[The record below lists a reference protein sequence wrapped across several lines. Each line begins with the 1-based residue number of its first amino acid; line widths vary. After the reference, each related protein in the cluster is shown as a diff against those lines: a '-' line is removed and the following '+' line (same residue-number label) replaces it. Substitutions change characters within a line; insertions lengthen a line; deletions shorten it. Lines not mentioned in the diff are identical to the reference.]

1 MSDPLSIL
9 FQGIWLS
16 WDRIPSFSLSFSA
29 KMAGNEERRAWPC
42 TFKWEGFG
50 KGLRDGFLPPS
61 SAGRP
66 IPRGGTE
73 SSRSPLPLGPGLG
86 IHSSVGGG
94 GEGTGAG
101 PRRMSTISTGS
112 DRLEAAT
119 GAERQRALQGQRQAA
134 QSWSGKA
141 ELSSWAAV
149 DTGKEAEIKC
159 ISFTTVLPTGTQS
172 MPNECC

>member
-1 MSDPLSIL
+1 MVFCHPLL
-9 FQGIWLS
+9 QAA
-16 WDRIPSFSLSFSA
+16 PSPEVALKA
-29 KMAGNEERRAWPC
+29 PV
-42 TFKWEGFG
+42 T
-50 KGLRDGFLPPS
+50 
-61 SAGRP
+61 
-66 IPRGGTE
+66 
-73 SSRSPLPLGPGLG
+73 PLPLGPGLG

-94 GEGTGAG
+94 GEGAGAG

-112 DRLEAAT
+112 DGLEAAT